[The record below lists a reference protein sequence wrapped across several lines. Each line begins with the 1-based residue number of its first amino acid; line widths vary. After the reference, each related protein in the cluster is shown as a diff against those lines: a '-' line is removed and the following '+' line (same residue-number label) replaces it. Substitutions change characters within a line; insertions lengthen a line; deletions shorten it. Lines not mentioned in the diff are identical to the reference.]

1 MKKTVVFYVLAMM
14 IMAITAFADIYK
26 CVSDDG
32 VVKYSD
38 EPCGKQTE
46 FLFRESNSKWSLD
59 DAIGVAPFSGRRIGS
74 RNDIIDELR
83 PQAINLVKL
92 ILPEE
97 EYKTVFAQS
106 FFGAPGGVTF
116 SAHLGPPKKKKVMWI
131 VSITY
136 SIEGGDDQGGYY
148 DINIRLKFITIMKDG
163 KPFSPAS
170 MNAVKRLNEI
180 SVGRWGAPL

>member
-46 FLFRESNSKWSLD
+46 VILRTSNSKGSLD
-59 DAIGVAPFSGRRIGS
+59 DAMGVAPFSGRIGS
-74 RNDIIDELR
+74 RKDIINELR
-83 PQAINLVKL
+83 LQAINLVKL

-97 EYKTVFAQS
+97 EYKGVKAQS
-106 FFGAPGGVTF
+106 FFGSPGGVTF
-116 SAHLGPPKKKKVMWI
+116 SALLGSPKKKKVMWD

-136 SIEGGDDQGGYY
+136 SIETGADKGGDY
-148 DINIRLKFITIMKDG
+148 DINIRLKSITILKDG
-163 KPFSPAS
+163 NPFSPAS

-180 SVGRWGAPL
+180 SEGRWEAPL